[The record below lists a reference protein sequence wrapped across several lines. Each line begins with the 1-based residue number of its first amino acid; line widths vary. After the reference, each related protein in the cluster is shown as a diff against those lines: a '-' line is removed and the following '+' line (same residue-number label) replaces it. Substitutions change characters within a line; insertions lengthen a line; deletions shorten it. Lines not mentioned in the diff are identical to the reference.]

1 MTEPNNPL
9 FEDEKEFLERK
20 KLEYERALRGD
31 VEEIKEQTIHAGK
44 VALVGAGIA
53 GGVWLL
59 VKAFSG
65 GKSKKKH
72 KKHKHKSDYTFEDYA
87 GFDGYEGYDDDD
99 HDQELDSLATA
110 YNSPEYAYDHA
121 DRYAA
126 GDGFYQAG
134 SAPDYFQ
141 SQDDDSDAE
150 LDADDNGL
158 NDYPDFPAHSSSQH
172 GYETSA
178 GADVDTT
185 YGSHDGVYHTDE
197 DHGYEEEDE
206 ERETEEETTPAHS
219 FASTNSYQARPYDD
233 SRRLPESN
241 SFADEEEQ
249 APQPASATATTAT
262 TEAPEPKKPWLI
274 PAVVAFAKTETGKVI
289 AAQAAAMAMAFITKK
304 VQDIRTSNAADA
316 GKNADL
322 APSPALSGASPEVW
336 PATTA
341 AQDVSAAAHH
351 DNNTHREPLA

>member
-44 VALVGAGIA
+44 VALVGAGIV

-65 GKSKKKH
+65 SKAKKKH
-72 KKHKHKSDYTFEDYA
+72 KKTKRKYDFEDYA
-87 GFDGYEGYDDDD
+87 GFDGYEGYDDDDD

-121 DRYAA
+121 DRYTD
-126 GDGFYQAG
+126 GDGFYQEGNGA
-134 SAPDYFQ
+134 DYFQ
-141 SQDDDSDAE
+141 DQRENEGGDA
-150 LDADDNGL
+150 DDDNGL
-158 NDYPDFPAHSSSQH
+158 SDYPDFPAHSSPQH
-172 GYETSA
+172 GADTDL
-178 GADVDTT
+178 GAAADDDIDTT
-185 YGSHDGVYHTDE
+185 YGSHADTSVYHADE
-197 DHGYEEEDE
+197 NHGDDQEDDE
-206 ERETEEETTPAHS
+206 QPQPAHS
-219 FASTNSYQARPYDD
+219 FASPNSYQARPYDD

-241 SFADEEEQ
+241 SFAEPDEEAH
-249 APQPASATATTAT
+249 APAPVAAS
-262 TEAPEPKKPWLI
+262 EAKKPWLI
-274 PAVVAFAKTETGKVI
+274 PTVVAFAKTETGKVI
-289 AAQAAAMAMAFITKK
+289 VAQAAAMAMAFITSK
-304 VQDIRTSNAADA
+304 VKDILPSDAAKT

-322 APSPALSGASPEVW
+322 APSPALSGDSPAVW

-341 AQDVSAAAHH
+341 AQDASAAAHH
-351 DNNTHREPLA
+351 DANHTTPRAPLA